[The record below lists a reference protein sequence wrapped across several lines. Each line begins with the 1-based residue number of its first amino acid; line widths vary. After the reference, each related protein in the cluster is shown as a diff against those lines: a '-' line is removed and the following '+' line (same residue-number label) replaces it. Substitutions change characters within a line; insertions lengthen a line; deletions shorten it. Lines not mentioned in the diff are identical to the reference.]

1 MFAMKK
7 EDIPQDPSAL
17 GRITK
22 EVCYAV
28 DGSGNY
34 VTELSNGWEIKA
46 SALDITW
53 KDIEENTAK
62 AKQKVLDNI
71 ASPLLY
77 FMELRIM
84 DMGTLAAYTGFWK
97 WQIKRHLKP
106 AVFNKLSEKK
116 LQTYAT
122 AFDVTLDELK
132 TMTLHEG

>member
-1 MFAMKK
+1 MKK

-28 DGSGNY
+28 DSSGKY
-34 VTELSNGWEIKA
+34 VTELSNGWEVKA
-46 SALDITW
+46 AALDITW
-53 KDIEENTAK
+53 KDIEENTEK
-62 AKQKVLDNI
+62 AKQKVLHNH

-106 AVFNKLSEKK
+106 TVFNNLSEKK
-116 LQTYAT
+116 LQKYAT
-122 AFDVTLDELK
+122 AFDVTVEELK

>member
-1 MFAMKK
+1 MKK

-28 DGSGNY
+28 DAKGNY
-34 VTELSNGWEIKA
+34 VTELSNGWEVKA

-53 KDIEENTAK
+53 QDIDENTAK
-62 AKQKVLDNI
+62 AKQAALDGK

-106 AVFNKLSEKK
+106 SVFNKLSEKK
-116 LQTYAT
+116 LQVYAT
-122 AFDVTLDELK
+122 AFDVTIDQLK
-132 TMTLHEG
+132 TMTLNEG

>member
-1 MFAMKK
+1 MKK

-28 DGSGNY
+28 DASGNY

-46 SALDITW
+46 AALDITW
-53 KDIEENTAK
+53 QDIEANTEK
-62 AKQKVLDNI
+62 ARQKVLNKE

-84 DMGTLAAYTGFWK
+84 DMATLAAYSGFWK

-106 AVFNKLSEKK
+106 AVFEKLSTKK
-116 LQTYAT
+116 LQRYAT
-122 AFDVTLDELK
+122 AFDVTMEALK
-132 TMTLHEG
+132 TMNVHEG

>member
-1 MFAMKK
+1 MKK

-28 DGSGNY
+28 DKDGKY
-34 VTELSNGWEIKA
+34 TTELSNGWEVKV

-53 KDIEENTAK
+53 KDIEENTARAYQRVK
-62 AKQKVLDNI
+62 DGQ

-84 DMGTLAAYTGFWK
+84 DLGTLAAYSGFWK

-106 AVFNKLSEKK
+106 AVFAKLSEKK
-116 LQTYAT
+116 LQRYAS
-122 AFDVTLDELK
+122 AFDVTVEALK
-132 TMTLHEG
+132 TMKLNEG

>member
-1 MFAMKK
+1 MKK

-28 DGSGNY
+28 DSSGKY
-34 VTELSNGWEIKA
+34 VTELSNGWEVKA
-46 SALDITW
+46 AALDITW
-53 KDIEENTAK
+53 KDIEENTEK
-62 AKQKVLDNI
+62 AKQKVLHNH

-106 AVFNKLSEKK
+106 TVFNNLSEKK
-116 LQTYAT
+116 LQKYAT
-122 AFDVTLDELK
+122 AFDVTVEELK
-132 TMTLHEG
+132 TMILHEG

>member
-1 MFAMKK
+1 MKK

-28 DGSGNY
+28 DASGNY

-46 SALDITW
+46 AALDITW
-53 KDIEENTAK
+53 QDIEANTEK
-62 AKQKVLDNI
+62 ARQKVLNKE

-84 DMGTLAAYTGFWK
+84 DMATLAAYSGFWK

-106 AVFNKLSEKK
+106 AVFEKLPTKK
-116 LQTYAT
+116 LQRYAT
-122 AFDVTLDELK
+122 AFDVTMEALK
-132 TMTLHEG
+132 TMNVHEG

>member
-1 MFAMKK
+1 MKK
-7 EDIPQDPSAL
+7 DEIPQDPSAL

-28 DGSGNY
+28 DENGKY
-34 VTELSNGWEIKA
+34 VTELSNGWEVKA

-53 KDIEENTAK
+53 KDIENATAA
-62 AKQKVLDNI
+62 AKQKVLNNE

-84 DMGTLAAYTGFWK
+84 DIATLAAYTGFWK

-106 AVFNKLSEKK
+106 GVFNKLSPAR
-116 LQTYAT
+116 LQKYAT
-122 AFDVTLDELK
+122 AFDVTVNGLK
-132 TMTLHEG
+132 TLTTDES